1 MGLTCDETWQ
11 ADGVANLQMRDR
23 FLVLNSILS
32 ERITVAAAPL
42 YQNIPCGNL
51 TGYTVDIRVLPL
63 AIAGVC
69 KVSVSSGILVKHS
82 AQSNALHVT
91 SLERHHMKAS
101 RLG

>member
-32 ERITVAAAPL
+32 ETITAAAAPL

-51 TGYTVDIRVLPL
+51 TGYTVDIRVS
-63 AIAGVC
+63 ASVC
-69 KVSVSSGILVKHS
+69 RIVSSGTPGQKQCS
-82 AQSNALHVT
+82 KQCPACDESRA
-91 SLERHHMKAS
+91 HHMEAF